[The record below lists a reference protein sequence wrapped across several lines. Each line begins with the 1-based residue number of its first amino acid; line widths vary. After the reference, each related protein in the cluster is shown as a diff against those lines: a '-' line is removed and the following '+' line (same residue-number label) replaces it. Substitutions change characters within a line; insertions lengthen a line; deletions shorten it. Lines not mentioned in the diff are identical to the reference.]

1 MSYLFF
7 IDESGHDH
15 KNCPYEVRGGI
26 AIHASSLWSFIQQ
39 FKDLEIAAFG
49 VELSDFGI
57 EPKGSH
63 LLEKKRFKYAKQG
76 EVLEPP
82 ARRKHA
88 QAFLNHGRTKTSP
101 SEIEFRAF
109 GQACIEL
116 ARGVFQ
122 LLESHK
128 AKIFAA
134 VVPRS
139 TKKPQTFQAEE
150 YLRKDQVFLLERYFN
165 FVSSKSDTGLL
176 VFDETDRSADR
187 SFIRQ
192 IERYFTKTAQ
202 GRLRATAIVPVP
214 MFVSSDLTKAIQA
227 ADICIYALNWG
238 FRTPKGM
245 NADVRLEIA
254 EEFSAWIV
262 KLQAS
267 GKTVDASGTHPWYG
281 VIYVPEPFGAASI
294 VK

>member
-15 KNCPYEVRGGI
+15 KNCPYEVRGGVV
-26 AIHASSLWSFIQQ
+26 IHAASLWSFIQE
-39 FKDLEIAAFG
+39 FRDLEIAAFG

-57 EPKGSH
+57 EIKGSH
-63 LLEKKRFKYAKQG
+63 LLEKKRFRFAQQG
-76 EVLEPP
+76 DLLDDA

-88 QAFLNHGRTKTSP
+88 HAFLNHGRARTSP
-101 SEIEFRAF
+101 SEIEFRAY
-109 GQACIEL
+109 GQACLEM
-116 ARGVFQ
+116 ARGVFR
-122 LLESHK
+122 LLQSHDS
-128 AKIFAA
+128 KIFAA

-139 TKKPQTFQAEE
+139 TKKPQTFQADE

-165 FVSSKSDTGLL
+165 FVSSRNETGLL

-187 SFIRQ
+187 AFIRQ

-202 GRLRATAIVPVP
+202 GRFRATHIVPVP

-238 FRTPKGM
+238 FRIPKGM
-245 NADVRLEIA
+245 DGEIRAEIA
-254 EEFSAWIV
+254 DEFSAWIAT
-262 KLQAS
+262 LQAS
-267 GKTVDASGTHPWYG
+267 GRTVDIDGTHIWYG
-281 VIYVPEPFGAASI
+281 IVYVPQPFGIA
-294 VK
+294 

>member
-26 AIHASSLWSFIQQ
+26 VIHAASLWSFIQQ
-39 FKDLEIAAFG
+39 FRDLEIATFG
-49 VELSDFGI
+49 VELAEFGI
-57 EPKGSH
+57 ELKGSH
-63 LLEKKRFKYAKQG
+63 LLEKKRFKYAHQG
-76 EVLEPP
+76 ALLDDA

-88 QAFLNHGRTKTSP
+88 HAFLNRGRTKTSP
-101 SEIEFRAF
+101 TEIEFRAF
-109 GQACIEL
+109 GQACIEM
-116 ARGVFQ
+116 ARGVFR
-122 LLESHK
+122 LLQSHES
-128 AKIFAA
+128 KIFAA

-139 TKKPQTFQAEE
+139 TKKPQTFQADE

-165 FVSSKSDTGLL
+165 FVSSKSETGLL

-187 SFIRQ
+187 TFIRQ
-192 IERYFTKTAQ
+192 IERYFTKTSQ
-202 GRLRATAIVPVP
+202 GKFRATSIVPVP

-238 FRTPKGM
+238 FRVPKGM
-245 NADVRLEIA
+245 DAEVRQEIA
-254 EEFSAWIV
+254 DEFSAWIAS
-262 KLQAS
+262 LQAS
-267 GKTVDASGTHPWYG
+267 GRTLDGTASYSWYG
-281 VIYVPEPFGAASI
+281 VVYIPDPFGTAQ